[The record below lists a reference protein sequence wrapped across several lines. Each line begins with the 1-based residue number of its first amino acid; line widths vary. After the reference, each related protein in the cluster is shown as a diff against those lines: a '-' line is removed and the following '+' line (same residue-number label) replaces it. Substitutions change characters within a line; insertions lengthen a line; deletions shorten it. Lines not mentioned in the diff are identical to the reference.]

1 MPEPF
6 PQHGGVTMRETSM
19 GCGQR
24 QLMLGDITT
33 LGQHVGAIVNAANE
47 TLRPGGGVCGAI
59 HRAGGPDVAIECRWI
74 GSINVG
80 QAVATTAGLL
90 DADAI
95 IHAVGP
101 VWQGGNRG
109 EDRLLSAA
117 YRSSLGLAAE
127 RGLTS
132 VAFPSISTGIFG
144 YPIDHAATVAVG
156 TIAAFLKQPRTVT
169 RVILVLH
176 AAEDYQMYNAALERW
191 ERVQAARSVGTP
203 A

>member
-1 MPEPF
+1 
-6 PQHGGVTMRETSM
+6 MREISM
-19 GCGQR
+19 GCGR
-24 QLMLGDITT
+24 LQLMLGDITK
-33 LGQHVGAIVNAANE
+33 LGQHVGALVNAANE

-59 HRAGGPDVAIECRWI
+59 HRAGGPEVAIECRWN

-80 QAVATTAGLL
+80 EAVATTAGHL

-117 YRSSLGLAAE
+117 YRSSLALAAK

-144 YPIDHAATVAVG
+144 YPIDRAATVAVG
-156 TIAAFLKQPRTVT
+156 TIAAFLKQPSAVT
-169 RVILVLH
+169 DVILVLYT
-176 AAEDYQMYNAALERW
+176 AEDYRLYDAALERW
-191 ERVQAARSVGTP
+191 ERVQATRAVTSTV
-203 A
+203 